1 MSRSERNGKP
11 SCVRD
16 TVAESMTTPSA
27 PRAAFNYRDIA
38 KMIDHSMLAPT
49 MTTADFEAGIRL
61 ALEYDVASVCLVP
74 SYLQR
79 CAELLAGSD
88 VKASTTIGFPH
99 GGQVTAAKVAES
111 KLALEHGAAELD
123 MVINVHRA
131 LSGDWDYV
139 RTEIAAVLAE
149 THGRG
154 QKLKVIFENCYLN
167 DAQKIRL
174 CEICGEL
181 GVDWVKT
188 STGFG
193 TSGATL
199 DDLRL
204 MRAHSP
210 SGVQVKASGGVRELS
225 FVLAAREIGVTRCG
239 CSRTRELLDECR
251 LKLS

>member
-1 MSRSERNGKP
+1 MF
-11 SCVRD
+11 
-16 TVAESMTTPSA
+16 VAKWEQPMTETTLLTYA
-27 PRAAFNYRDIA
+27 YRDIA
-38 KMIDHSMLAPT
+38 KMIDHSLLAPT

-79 CAELLAGSD
+79 CAEALAGSD

-99 GGQVTAAKVAES
+99 GGQATAAKVAES
-111 KLALEHGAAELD
+111 KVALQHGAAELD
-123 MVINVHRA
+123 MVINLHHT
-131 LSGDWDYV
+131 LSGDWAYV
-139 RTEIAAVLAE
+139 RAEIAAVLAE

-154 QKLKVIFENCYLN
+154 GKLKVIFETCYLS

-204 MRAHSP
+204 MRARSP
-210 SGVQVKASGGVRELS
+210 QHVQVKASGGVRELD
-225 FVLAAREIGVTRCG
+225 FVLAARAIGVTRCG
-239 CSRTRELLDECR
+239 SSRTREILDACR
-251 LKLS
+251 LRTQPS